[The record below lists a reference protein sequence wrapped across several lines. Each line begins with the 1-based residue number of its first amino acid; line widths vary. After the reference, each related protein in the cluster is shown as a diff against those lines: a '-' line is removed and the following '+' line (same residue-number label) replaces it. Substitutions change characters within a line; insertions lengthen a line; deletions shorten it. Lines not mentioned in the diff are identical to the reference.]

1 MKFTM
6 RHYQKR
12 FCRDVVDA
20 FEGKVHGMRFTKVL
34 ATAATGAG
42 KTVMASAL
50 MEHWTVRQK
59 NKALFLADTDE
70 LCDQAVEAI
79 HESAGL
85 FADLE
90 KASSRASRQANVV
103 VGSIQTIS
111 QAARLKGWDPS
122 HFGYVIADEAHMS
135 MADGW
140 QRVLKHFHKG
150 GAKILGIT
158 ATPERGDKKSLMKF
172 YEHLAAE
179 IPMAELIRERHLSP
193 ILVETVPLEIR
204 ITSEIGDGDNEAVGA
219 EMVAYYGAIIERI
232 KAHAADRRKIL
243 VFHPSVAASKAFT
256 SLLREAGETARHVD
270 GSSPDRKEVVEGF
283 KQGHFRFLNNCQM
296 LTKGFDCRD
305 IDCVIVL
312 RPTKGR
318 TPYVQM
324 VGRGTRLFCPHGC
337 SEWCDHP
344 DRKQNMLLLDFL
356 WEFATHDVMGPA
368 DLMTDSP
375 RQRQAVADYLKKGKP
390 TDLIDADIAAML
402 ERESELLDKLRANAG
417 RRGERL
423 DAMTFAAIMHQPE
436 LMDFEPVAAWEKHKP
451 TEMQRKFMDRMGV
464 DSRTVTSLG
473 QAFHI
478 VAALKRRNDFNLADM
493 ATLEKLLLA
502 GVPDA
507 DRLTKWQAEQL
518 LTA

>member
-12 FCRDVVDA
+12 FCRAIVDA
-20 FEGKVHGMRFTKVL
+20 YEGKIHGMKFTKLL

-50 MEHWTVRQK
+50 MEHWSVRQ
-59 NKALFLADTDE
+59 NHRCLFIADTDE
-70 LCDQAVEAI
+70 LCDQAISAI

-85 FADLE
+85 IADLE
-90 KASSRASRQANVV
+90 KAQNRASKMASIV
-103 VGSIQTIS
+103 VGSVQTIS
-111 QAARLKGWDPS
+111 TAARLARWEPN
-122 HFGYVIADEAHMS
+122 HFGYVIADEAHGS
-135 MADGW
+135 MAPNW
-140 QRVLKHFHKG
+140 QRVLKHFHGG
-150 GAKILGIT
+150 GAKILGVT

-179 IPMAELIRERHLSP
+179 IAMAELIREKHLSP
-193 ILVETVPLEIR
+193 ILVETVPVEIR
-204 ITSEIGDGDNEAVGA
+204 ITSEIGDGDSEAVA
-219 EMVAYYGAIIERI
+219 EEMKAFYQAIIPAI
-232 KAHAADRRKIL
+232 QKHASDRKKVL
-243 VFHPSVAASKAFT
+243 VFHPSVSASKAFT
-256 SLLREAGETARHVD
+256 SLLMEAGETARHVD
-270 GSSPDRKEVVEGF
+270 GGSKDRPQVVEGF
-283 KQGHFRFLNNCQM
+283 KAGHFRFLNNCQM

-305 IDCVIVL
+305 IDCVIIL

-356 WEFATHDVMGPA
+356 WEFAGHDVMGPA
-368 DLMTDSP
+368 DLMTDRP
-375 RQRQAVADYLKKGKP
+375 QQRAAMERRLKAGKP
-390 TDLIDADIAAML
+390 VDLLDADIYAKL
-402 ERESELLDKLRANAG
+402 DREGELLEKLKQNVG
-417 RRGERL
+417 RRGSKL
-423 DAMTFAAIMHQPE
+423 DALTFAAIMHQPE

-478 VAALKRRNDFNLADM
+478 VAALKRRNDYNLADM
-493 ATLEKLLLA
+493 ATLEKLLIA

-507 DRLTKWQAEQL
+507 QNMTKWQAGQL
-518 LTA
+518 LPA